1 MSSIFEK
8 AVPHKYEGM
17 VLYPEGTWWNLSL
30 WRKVIRWLRVV
41 PIAHVKACV
50 RAYST
55 YKENRCDI
63 SLNDARK
70 ILYSLYSRGLD
81 VYWRCEFEEGKGGT

>member
-1 MSSIFEK
+1 MT
-8 AVPHKYEGM
+8 
-17 VLYPEGTWWNLSL
+17 LYPQGTWWNLSL
-30 WRKVIRWLRVV
+30 LQKIIRWIKVV
-41 PIAHVKACV
+41 PCAHVKSCV

-55 YKENRCDI
+55 RKKNRWEI

-81 VYWRCEFEEGKGGT
+81 AYWRCEFKEEGK